1 MRVTAVYRTPTPES
15 SRLGA
20 FGLTIGAMDWFRRN
34 WPDLLIGV
42 ALVAVIAMIVATLL
56 SGGSLASLVR
66 RDGSPELPLTDTTG
80 TAGNPVTGSNADAAG
95 TAATPGEDTTAT
107 NPAQTPDD
115 FDVFVPEVP
124 GQEVDNGAGRAS
136 TGTGVEAAAL
146 QDGTQSLAGAT
157 SQANGTLPEASA
169 SGGYRVA
176 AGATPS
182 RDAASDLAQSY
193 RDGGYEVAVEQQ
205 NDFYALW
212 IGPYATRAD
221 ADSAAERII
230 AAGGDALV
238 HNYDG
243 EDETAANGSDDTNT
257 TSAQPGT
264 ATPDTATVATG
275 TNEAAEITR
284 NEAAEITGAELANAG
299 NLDGDSVATNNV
311 ATGSVATGNTGTQ
324 QSSSSLSGAGE
335 RFLQVGAFASNE
347 SAQPLRSQLEGLGLD
362 VTRSEDASGLV
373 RLFVGP
379 FGGTQLAQTQQRL
392 TAEGIVDSF
401 PVTR

>member
-1 MRVTAVYRTPTPES
+1 M
-15 SRLGA
+15 
-20 FGLTIGAMDWFRRN
+20 GAMDWFRRN

-56 SGGSLASLVR
+56 GGGSLASLVR
-66 RDGSPELPLTDTTG
+66 RDGPPELPLTDTTG
-80 TAGNPVTGSNADAAG
+80 TTGNPATGSNVGAAG
-95 TAATPGEDTTAT
+95 TASTPGEDATAT

-124 GQEVDNGAGRAS
+124 GQEVDNGAGRANTD

-146 QDGTQSLAGAT
+146 QEATQNLTGAT
-157 SQANGTLPEASA
+157 SQADGTLPKASA
-169 SGGYRVA
+169 SGRYRVA

-193 RDGGYEVAVEQQ
+193 RDSGYEVVVEQQ
-205 NDFYALW
+205 DDLYLLW
-212 IGPYATRAD
+212 IGPYGTRAD
-221 ADSAAERII
+221 ADTAAERII

-238 HNYDG
+238 YTYNGD
-243 EDETAANGSDDTNT
+243 DENTAANGSDDANT

-264 ATPDTATVATG
+264 GTPGTATATTG
-275 TNEAAEITR
+275 T
-284 NEAAEITGAELANAG
+284 NEAAEITGAELSDAG
-299 NLDGDSVATNNV
+299 NIDGDRVATNSVATDSVATE
-311 ATGSVATGNTGTQ
+311 STGTRTQ
-324 QSSSSLSGAGE
+324 QPSNSVSGAG

-379 FGGTQLAQTQQRL
+379 FGGAQLAQTQQRL

>member
-1 MRVTAVYRTPTPES
+1 MRVTVVYRTPTPES

-56 SGGSLASLVR
+56 GGGSLASLVR
-66 RDGSPELPLTDTTG
+66 RDGPPELPLTDTTG
-80 TAGNPVTGSNADAAG
+80 TTDNPATGSSVGAAG
-95 TAATPGEDTTAT
+95 TASTPGVDATAT
-107 NPAQTPDD
+107 DPVRTPDD

-124 GQEVDNGAGRAS
+124 GQEVDDGAGREN
-136 TGTGVEAAAL
+136 TGTGVEDAAL
-146 QDGTQSLAGAT
+146 QEATQNLAGAT

-182 RDAASDLAQSY
+182 RDAAGTLAQSY
-193 RDGGYEVAVEQQ
+193 RDGGYGVAVEQQ
-205 NDFYALW
+205 GDLYLLW
-212 IGPYATRAD
+212 IGPYASDAEAERVAARLRAD
-221 ADSAAERII
+221 
-230 AAGGDALV
+230 GQVPDALV
-238 HNYDG
+238 YTYNRD
-243 EDETAANGSDDTNT
+243 DEETVDSDSDVDTDAA
-257 TSAQPGT
+257 SAQLGT
-264 ATPDTATVATG
+264 DTLGTSTSDTG
-275 TNEAAEITR
+275 T
-284 NEAAEITGAELANAG
+284 NEAAEITGAELADAG
-299 NLDGDSVATNNV
+299 DVDGDRVATNNV
-311 ATGSVATGNTGTQ
+311 ATGSVATENTGTQ
-324 QSSSSLSGAGE
+324 QSSSSLSGAG

-347 SAQPLRSQLEGLGLD
+347 SAQPLRVQLEGLGLD

-379 FGGTQLAQTQQRL
+379 FGGGAQLTQTQQRL

>member
-1 MRVTAVYRTPTPES
+1 M
-15 SRLGA
+15 
-20 FGLTIGAMDWFRRN
+20 
-34 WPDLLIGV
+34 
-42 ALVAVIAMIVATLL
+42 L

-66 RDGSPELPLTDTTG
+66 RDGPPELPLTDTTG
-80 TAGNPVTGSNADAAG
+80 TAGNPATGSNADAAG
-95 TAATPGEDTTAT
+95 TAATPGEGVTAT

-124 GQEVDNGAGRAS
+124 GQEADNGTGRAN
-136 TGTGVEAAAL
+136 TGTGIEDATP
-146 QDGTQSLAGAT
+146 QEGTQSPVGAT
-157 SQANGTLPEASA
+157 SQADGALPEASA

-182 RDAASDLAQSY
+182 RDAASDLAQEY
-193 RDGGYEVAVEQQ
+193 RDSGYEVAVEQQ

-221 ADSAAERII
+221 ADLAAERII

-243 EDETAANGSDDTNT
+243 EDETAANGPGDMNT
-257 TSAQPGT
+257 TLAQPGT
-264 ATPDTATVATG
+264 GTPGTATATTG
-275 TNEAAEITR
+275 T
-284 NEAAEITGAELANAG
+284 NEAAEITGAELADAG
-299 NLDGDSVATNNV
+299 NLGGDGVATDSVATE
-311 ATGSVATGNTGTQ
+311 NTGTQ
-324 QSSSSLSGAGE
+324 QPSNSVSGVGE

-379 FGGTQLAQTQQRL
+379 FGGAQLTRTQQRL
-392 TAEGIVDSF
+392 TAAGIVDSF

>member
-1 MRVTAVYRTPTPES
+1 
-15 SRLGA
+15 
-20 FGLTIGAMDWFRRN
+20 MDWFRRN

-66 RDGSPELPLTDTTG
+66 RDGPPELPLTDTTG
-80 TAGNPVTGSNADAAG
+80 TAGGSATGSNADVAG
-95 TAATPGEDTTAT
+95 TAATSGEDAAGTD
-107 NPAQTPDD
+107 PVQTQDN

-124 GQEVDNGAGRAS
+124 GQEVDSGTGRVN
-136 TGTGVEAAAL
+136 TGTSVETAAP
-146 QDGTQSLAGAT
+146 QEGTQNLAGAT
-157 SQANGTLPEASA
+157 SQVDGTLPEASA

-182 RDAASDLAQSY
+182 RDAASDLAQKY
-193 RDGGYEVAVEQQ
+193 RDSGYEVAVEQQ
-205 NDFYALW
+205 DDLYLLW
-212 IGPYATRAD
+212 VGPYTTRAD

-238 HNYDG
+238 YTYNRDN
-243 EDETAANGSDDTNT
+243 ENTADNGSDGDTNAA
-257 TSAQPGT
+257 SAQLGTGTPGT
-264 ATPDTATVATG
+264 ATAATG
-275 TNEAAEITR
+275 T
-284 NEAAEITGAELANAG
+284 NEAAEITGAELADAG
-299 NLDGDSVATNNV
+299 DVDGDRVATE
-311 ATGSVATGNTGTQ
+311 NTGTQ
-324 QSSSSLSGAGE
+324 TQPAGSVSGAGE

-379 FGGTQLAQTQQRL
+379 FGGAQLTRTQQRL